1 MRPAH
6 WLITDDRI
14 AERTG
19 DRTHHCPSAGDSR
32 PPATPCNGRGDDGGS
47 TIEFGLY
54 LPRRAWH
61 FTFTRKRATPVE
73 LSGIVQTDDDDDRDQ
88 IAARF
93 VS

>member
-1 MRPAH
+1 
-6 WLITDDRI
+6 
-14 AERTG
+14 
-19 DRTHHCPSAGDSR
+19 
-32 PPATPCNGRGDDGGS
+32 
-47 TIEFGLY
+47 

>member
-6 WLITDDRI
+6 WLTTDNRI
-14 AERTG
+14 AEQSG
-19 DRTHHCPSAGDSR
+19 DRTHHCPSAGGSR
-32 PPATPCNGRGDDGGS
+32 PAATSRNARDDDGGS

-54 LPRRAWH
+54 LPRIAWH

-73 LSGIVQTDDDDDRDQ
+73 FSGIVQTDDDDRDQ
-88 IAARF
+88 IAAPS